1 MSPNWYI
8 YTKRLDIKNMKTME
22 TQKSVETIMTTNV
35 RSVDI
40 HEDLYEVKMLMS
52 KYHIR
57 HVPVLCNHKLVGM
70 ISQTD
75 ILRLSFGNIFE
86 SLDDSDS
93 GVYDMFKI
101 EQVMVS
107 HPKVVR
113 NTATIEEVAE
123 TFISHDFHALPV
135 VDARE
140 NVVGIVSTTDVIK
153 YFLDRSAT

>member
-1 MSPNWYI
+1 
-8 YTKRLDIKNMKTME
+8 ME

-113 NTATIEEVAE
+113 NTATIAEVAE